1 MTNTSGSGGRKR
13 RCPACGEPVH
23 APIPE
28 ACSLCGFRFSDASVT
43 SADFTPYARAYVE
56 GERGYFRMIRWVW
69 RAGGARL
76 RHLALVQSSA
86 ASKHFATVHLVW
98 LTLVVFVL
106 ELTRSGWH
114 RISGSST
121 GPYEPSSEGWFRLGG
136 MDRPFPA
143 GVPLSR
149 TGDLWWSP
157 AQALVAGVL
166 SLLLAPL
173 VLLLMHK
180 LIRAALSISYP
191 VKYRDE
197 FRMSAGMHYATAWF
211 LPAIVG
217 GMLVLLRP
225 WTFYGSSRP
234 AGPVVAEATVA
245 IVAATPGIVGFFGWW
260 FSLVRMGFAA
270 PQRCRSRVV
279 TALGVFAP
287 LIVCGGCLA
296 WWFGLPPLLNLIYET
311 LRIQF

>member
-43 SADFTPYARAYVE
+43 SADFTPYAKSYVDGERAYL
-56 GERGYFRMIRWVW
+56 RMVAWVW

-98 LTLVVFVL
+98 LTIVLFLL

-114 RISGSST
+114 RISGSSR
-121 GPYEPSSEGWFRLGG
+121 GPFEPSSEGWFRLAG
-136 MDRPFPA
+136 MERPFPT

-149 TGDLWWSP
+149 TADLWWSP
-157 AQALVAGVL
+157 AQALVAGVV

-173 VLLLMHK
+173 VLLLLHK
-180 LIRAALSISYP
+180 LIRVALSISYP
-191 VKYRDE
+191 VRYRDE
-197 FRMSAGMHYATAWF
+197 FRMSAGLHYATAWF
-211 LPAIVG
+211 LPAILG
-217 GMLVLLRP
+217 GVLVVLRP
-225 WTFYGSSRP
+225 WTSYGSAQP
-234 AGPVVAEATVA
+234 AGPVVAEATIA
-245 IVAATPGIVGFFGWW
+245 ILAATPAIVGFFGWW
-260 FSLVRMGFAA
+260 FSLVRMGSAA

-296 WWFGLPPLLNLIYET
+296 WWFGLPQLLNLIYEA